1 MPGMTNNKNM
11 EQQYDLTIVIVNY
24 KVRDL
29 VRRLLFSIE
38 TYVHGISYEVFLVDN
53 ASNDGIIEM
62 ATQEFPEVQV
72 IANTENLGF
81 AKANNQA
88 IKRSKGRHI
97 LLLNPDTELIENT
110 PESLVR
116 FADEHP
122 NAGVVGCKILNPD
135 RTVQKSVLQFPTPL
149 SQALIMLKLHHV
161 LPKVGAIQ
169 RYFYDAFDGTKTQVV
184 AQVMGSA
191 FLMTRKALDRF
202 PGLDERYF
210 IWFEEVDYCKT
221 VDDAGME
228 VWYVA
233 ETALVH
239 HGGQSFAQVLAPKKQ
254 RFFNTSL
261 AQYMEK
267 HFGRGAWLLIKT
279 LDPFSMA
286 LAWGVGVLGLRRKK
300 YA

>member
-1 MPGMTNNKNM
+1 MNQ
-11 EQQYDLTIVIVNY
+11 EYDLTIIIVNY
-24 KVRDL
+24 KVPEL
-29 VRRLLFSIE
+29 VRRLLLSVE

-53 ASNDGIIEM
+53 ASNDGVIEM
-62 ATQEFPEVQV
+62 VKQEFPEVQV

-88 IKRSKGRHI
+88 IKRAKGRHV
-97 LLLNPDTELIENT
+97 LLLNPDTELIENM
-110 PESLVR
+110 PAALVR

-135 RTVQKSVLQFPTPL
+135 RTVQKSVLRFPTPL
-149 SQALIMLKLHHV
+149 SQALIMLKLHHAF
-161 LPKVGAIQ
+161 PKVGAVQ
-169 RYFYDAFDGTKTQVV
+169 RYFNDAFDGAKTQVV
-184 AQVMGSA
+184 EQVMGSA

-202 PGLDERYF
+202 SGLDERYF

-221 VDDAGME
+221 VHDAGME

-239 HGGQSFAQVLAPKKQ
+239 HGGQSFAQVFAPKKQ

-267 HFGRGAWLLIKT
+267 HFGRGAWLLIKI
-279 LDPFSMA
+279 LDPLSMA
-286 LAWGVGVLGLRRKK
+286 LAWGVGLLGLRRKK